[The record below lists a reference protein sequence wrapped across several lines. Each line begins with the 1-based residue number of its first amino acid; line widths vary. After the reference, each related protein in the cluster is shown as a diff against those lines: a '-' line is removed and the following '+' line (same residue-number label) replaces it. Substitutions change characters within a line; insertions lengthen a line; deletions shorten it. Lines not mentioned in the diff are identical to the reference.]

1 MVFLTKYD
9 RYANIIGASWIAA
22 FYTSLLL
29 LAIVNPG
36 RIVNRLFC
44 NRMLTQLGIV
54 SYAVYIF
61 HQGINDL
68 IHFAIFGMYPSFRTW
83 PTQLVTLLSLGA
95 VFLLAAAS
103 WRFIEAPILKRARA
117 TFRYFPAR
125 EAENSFGTLGEPA
138 LVSVSPS
145 EL

>member
-1 MVFLTKYD
+1 MVFLTKYGG
-9 RYANIIGASWIAA
+9 YVNILGASWIAA

-29 LAIVNPG
+29 LAIVKPG
-36 RIVNRLFC
+36 WIVNRLFC

-61 HQGINDL
+61 HQGINGL
-68 IHFAIFGMYPSFRTW
+68 MHFVIFGTPPSFRTG
-83 PTQLVTLLSLGA
+83 PAQLVTLLSLGA

-103 WRFIEAPILKRARA
+103 WRFMEAPSLKRARA
-117 TFRYFPAR
+117 LYRYLPSG
-125 EAENSFGTLGEPA
+125 EPEDSLGTLGEPA
-138 LVSVSPS
+138 LASLSAS